1 MNAAD
6 EFRFKSHELL
16 LDLDAAINQMM
27 MFVATRELSGE
38 RWCAAVAQHSDA
50 CAAWGSHLNESSLL
64 NSHILESE
72 KSHLGH

>member
-6 EFRFKSHELL
+6 DFRFKSHELL

-38 RWCAAVAQHSDA
+38 RWCAAVTQHSA
-50 CAAWGSHLNESSLL
+50 AYAAWNSHLNESSLPNAHFL
-64 NSHILESE
+64 
-72 KSHLGH
+72 

>member
-6 EFRFKSHELL
+6 DFRFKSHELL

-38 RWCAAVAQHSDA
+38 RWCAAVTQHSEA
-50 CAAWGSHLNESSLL
+50 CAAWSSHLNESSLQ
-64 NSHILESE
+64 NSHIL
-72 KSHLGH
+72 